1 MTNLA
6 KRALSMATQDIKA
19 NRLFFGQRT
28 TLAEVRRIYDMCV
41 IAARRVENNNV
52 NSF

>member
-6 KRALSMATQDIKA
+6 KTALSMATQDIKA
-19 NRLFFGQRT
+19 NRLFFRQRT

-41 IAARRVENNNV
+41 IAARRVEEWNEI
-52 NSF
+52 